1 MPAPLN
7 KDTYFVAVKAMV
19 RRGDELL
26 ITHDVFGQWDLPGGR
41 LRPEDFE
48 TPLDEVLARKMREEL
63 GDEFRYALGDPRIFF
78 RHERAEQGLDDRQV
92 RIFAV
97 GYEAEYVDGTIAL
110 GPHHDRYLWVD
121 ASSFP
126 AGDYFE
132 GGWLAGVREYQQLIR
147 KDIEN
152 RA

>member
-1 MPAPLN
+1 LQAPLN

-19 RRGDELL
+19 RRGGDLL

-48 TPLDEVLARKMREEL
+48 APLDAVLARKMREEL

-78 RHERAEQGLDDRQV
+78 RHERAEHGLGDRRV

-97 GYEAEYVDGTIAL
+97 GYEAEYVDGPITL
-110 GPHHDRYLWVD
+110 GPSHDRYLWLD
-121 ASSFP
+121 ASRFS
-126 AGDYFE
+126 ADDYFE
-132 GGWLAGVREYQQLIR
+132 GGWLSGVREYQQMIR
-147 KDIEN
+147 QDMRN
-152 RA
+152 ST